1 MNLIVCA
8 NDAEGTFKLPTP
20 ILNACSME
28 ACAPTAQAVAQLVA
42 QRILD
47 VCRLRDAD
55 AEARERERARARANL
70 VMHRT
75 VVMLH
80 TRPVHAAAVLHFLAG
95 AQKAWGTHDK
105 DTKDWVFTAWKN
117 PWLIHDLS
125 VQQGFEFADNRATRS
140 FAHAAAWAWEGQKQ
154 AEDSQDE
161 QSKHAFGV
169 LLAFV
174 LSLPRQLQ
182 VLHAS
187 NTLVHALTFDV
198 AWPRIVHAAAM
209 LGTGFS
215 KSETD
220 DVMAQLLTN
229 EVVVFLSA
237 RAPDALLA
245 AQGTFVSRS
254 SRVSLSSPFA
264 PLGESSAAKTT
275 QNAGPFASLCSGFGL
290 EMCPATLLVSASD
303 DDDDHGS
310 AFIEPVARLVV
321 LLRSLWVVLERDP
334 STLHVCVCVNADDFE
349 EDLISDDEDKVKV
362 GPY

>member
-8 NDAEGTFKLPTP
+8 NDTEGTFKLPTP

-28 ACAPTAQAVAQLVA
+28 ACAPTAHAVAQLAA

-47 VCRLRDAD
+47 VCRRRDAD
-55 AEARERERARARANL
+55 ADAKEGAKARARANL
-70 VMHRT
+70 VMHHT

-80 TRPVHAAAVLHFLAG
+80 TRPLYAAAVSHFLAG
-95 AQKAWGTHDK
+95 AQKAWGTHDT

-117 PWLIHDLS
+117 PRSMHDLS

-140 FAHAAAWAWEGQKQ
+140 FANAAAWAWEGQKQ
-154 AEDSQDE
+154 AEDLHDE
-161 QSKHAFGV
+161 QSKRAFGV

-182 VLHAS
+182 VLHVS

-198 AWPRIVHAAAM
+198 AWPRIVNVAAM
-209 LGTGFS
+209 LGAGFS
-215 KSETD
+215 KKTD
-220 DVMAQLLTN
+220 DVMAQLLTDQ
-229 EVVVFLSA
+229 VCFFLST

-245 AQGTFVSRS
+245 AQGTFVSSS

-275 QNAGPFASLCSGFGL
+275 QTAGPFASLCSGFGL
-290 EMCPATLLVSASD
+290 ETCPATLIASASYE
-303 DDDDHGS
+303 DHTSNGS

-321 LLRSLWVVLERDP
+321 LLRSLWNLLERDP
-334 STLHVCVCVNADDFE
+334 STLHVYVCVTEYDFE
-349 EDLISDDEDKVKV
+349 EDLISDDEDKH
-362 GPY
+362 